1 MGLQRRCS
9 KTQGAMFLGKVHK
22 EVNDFVQKQNTI
34 AYHPPDGV
42 LGMMMQQSSLI
53 WFKETLSL

>member
-1 MGLQRRCS
+1 
-9 KTQGAMFLGKVHK
+9 MFLGKVHK